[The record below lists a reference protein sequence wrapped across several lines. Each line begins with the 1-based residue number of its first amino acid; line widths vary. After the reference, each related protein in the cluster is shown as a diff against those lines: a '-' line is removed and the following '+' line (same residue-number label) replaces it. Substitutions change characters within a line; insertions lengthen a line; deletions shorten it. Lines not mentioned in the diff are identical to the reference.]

1 MLTEIRIDAQ
11 SLFDWS
17 MHVNDLRWDDSYK
30 YVWYADHGAW
40 STRFTA
46 WYVAGLLFRN
56 KGQDV
61 SNAKAAIE
69 NMSVV

>member
-1 MLTEIRIDAQ
+1 
-11 SLFDWS
+11 
-17 MHVNDLRWDDSYK
+17 MHVNDLRWDDSYNFI
-30 YVWYADHGAW
+30 WYSDSGPW

-46 WYVAGLLFRN
+46 WYAAGLLFRN

-69 NMSVV
+69 NMSVARTPGPSLSAETPG